1 MQFEYLGCPDCC
13 NAKDPSEP
21 GLDDPLHLLDAACF
35 LDIPPKLGR
44 PYLLFIY

>member
-21 GLDDPLHLLDAACF
+21 GLDDPLHLLDAA
-35 LDIPPKLGR
+35 R
-44 PYLLFIY
+44 LLNISPCNRVIV